1 MAPLSLL
8 VPRRLPRDV
17 ARRIAGRSYSISKR
31 YAQWRM
37 RGDGARRIVVFTMGK
52 TGSTAVARAA
62 SEATGERVFQVFRLN
77 AAHLAAAER
86 RYRASNRAASRAR
99 RDVSPAPFP
108 GALHLWE
115 SDFLLRHMPTPDRRW
130 DVITTVREPVAQAV
144 SAFFH
149 GSRRRGVLH
158 SGSNVTALM
167 EQMLAEHWLGM
178 PMRWFEREFL
188 PGLGVDVFAHPF
200 VPGIGFAL
208 IETPAVRV
216 LLARQENLDGAPEAL
231 RQFFKLPAAVPIARR
246 NAAESKGYAA
256 SYRAFLRGVRL
267 PDSVLDAA
275 YATSYSRHFYA
286 ADELAEF
293 RARWS
298 GRRDAQ

>member
-1 MAPLSLL
+1 
-8 VPRRLPRDV
+8 
-17 ARRIAGRSYSISKR
+17 
-31 YAQWRM
+31 M
-37 RGDGARRIVVFTMGK
+37 RGDWGRRIVVFTMGK
-52 TGSTAVARAA
+52 TGSTAIARAV
-62 SEATGERVFQVFRLN
+62 SQATGERVFQVFRLD
-77 AAHLAAAER
+77 AADLAAAER
-86 RYRASNRAASRAR
+86 RYRAANREARRAGRAASS
-99 RDVSPAPFP
+99 VPFP

-115 SDFLLRHMPTPDRRW
+115 SEFLLRHMPTPETRW

-149 GSRRRGVLH
+149 GSRRRGVLQD
-158 SGSNVTALM
+158 GSNVAELT
-167 EQMLAEHWLGM
+167 ERMLAEHWLGM

-200 VPGIGFAL
+200 VPAIGFAL

-231 RQFFKLPAAVPIARR
+231 RDFFRLPAAVPIARR
-246 NAAESKGYAA
+246 NEAESKDYAA
-256 SYRAFLRGVRL
+256 SYRAFLRDVRL
-267 PDSVLDAA
+267 PESVLESA

-298 GRRDAQ
+298 GRRAAQ